1 MASEATTTPNE
12 TAAAPHAAGATHA
25 TTEAHGGG
33 EHGPTLLG
41 LSAEG
46 WVYVG
51 VSIFFVVAFVFAK
64 AHRTLLAGL
73 DARIA
78 DARRILDEAAA
89 VRAEAEALLVGA
101 KAQSDASAGDAKH
114 IIANAEAEA
123 AALLVKAQADTKD
136 LVARRTRMAEDR
148 IGAAER
154 TAIADVRAKA
164 AQLSTTAAAHLI
176 ASGHSASADKALVD
190 NAIAG
195 LNRLN

>member
-1 MASEATTTPNE
+1 MASESNIV
-12 TAAAPHAAGATHA
+12 AAPHTAGETHA
-25 TTEAHGGG
+25 TTQAHGGG
-33 EHGPTLLG
+33 DHGPTLLG

-51 VSIFFVVAFVFAK
+51 VSIFFIVAFVFAK
-64 AHRTLLAGL
+64 AHKTVLAGL

-78 DARRILDEAAA
+78 DAKRILDEAAA

-101 KAQSDASAGDAKH
+101 KAQSDASGGDAQQ
-114 IIANAEAEA
+114 IIANAETEA

-136 LVARRTRMAEDR
+136 LIARRTRMAEDL

-164 AQLSTTAAAHLI
+164 AQLSASAAAHLI
-176 ASGHSASADKALVD
+176 ASGHSAAADKALVD

-195 LNRLN
+195 LGRLN

>member
-1 MASEATTTPNE
+1 MASEIGTSV
-12 TAAAPHAAGATHA
+12 APHAAGETHA
-25 TTEAHGGG
+25 TTQAHGGG

-51 VSIFFVVAFVFAK
+51 VSIFFIVAVVFAK
-64 AHRTLLAGL
+64 AHKTVLAGL

-78 DARRILDEAAA
+78 DAKRILDEAAA

-101 KAQSDASAGDAKH
+101 KAQSDASAGDAQQ
-114 IIANAEAEA
+114 IIAHAETEA

-136 LVARRTRMAEDR
+136 LIARRTRMAQDR

-164 AQLSTTAAAHLI
+164 AQLSASAAAHLI
-176 ASGHSASADKALVD
+176 ASGHSAAADKALVD

-195 LNRLN
+195 LGRLN

>member
-1 MASEATTTPNE
+1 MASEATTT
-12 TAAAPHAAGATHA
+12 TAPHSGGETHA
-25 TTEAHGGG
+25 TTEAHSGG

-64 AHRTLLAGL
+64 AHKTLLAGL

-78 DARRILDEAAA
+78 DAKRMLDEAAA
-89 VRAEAEALLVGA
+89 VRAEAETLLAGA
-101 KAQSDASAGDAKH
+101 QAQSDASAGDAKN
-114 IIANAEAEA
+114 IIANAEVEA

-154 TAIADVRAKA
+154 AAIADVRAKA
-164 AQLSTTAAAHLI
+164 AQLSATAAAQLI
-176 ASGHSASADKALVD
+176 ASGHSAASDKALVD

-195 LNRLN
+195 LGRLN